1 MVVITNI
8 LSCMA
13 GKLQKEIKQTRPF
26 RSVETEVFLN
36 VQRTAEHL
44 MAGMA
49 EVLKPANLSPTQ
61 YNVLCIL
68 RGACRDSGG
77 GFACREIG
85 DRMVTRDPDVTR
97 LLDRLEA
104 RGLITRQRLKED
116 RRVIKTCI
124 TDEGLALVNSLDA
137 AVTELHRKQ
146 LGHLNQER
154 LRTLNE
160 LLEDARSTGN
170 GKA

>member
-1 MVVITNI
+1 MP
-8 LSCMA
+8 
-13 GKLQKEIKQTRPF
+13 GKLQKEIRQTRPF
-26 RSVETEVFLN
+26 RSVETGVFLN

-44 MAGMA
+44 MAGMV

-68 RGACRDSGG
+68 RGACRDSGGGG

-116 RRVIKTCI
+116 RRVIKTCV
-124 TDEGLALVNSLDA
+124 TDEGLALVSSLDA

-146 LGHLNQER
+146 LGHLSQER
-154 LRTLNE
+154 LRALNE
-160 LLEDARSTGN
+160 LLEDARSN
-170 GKA
+170 ESGKS

>member
-1 MVVITNI
+1 
-8 LSCMA
+8 MA

-26 RSVETEVFLN
+26 RSAETEVVLN
-36 VQRTAEHL
+36 VQRTAEYL
-44 MAGMA
+44 MTGVA
-49 EVLKPANLSPTQ
+49 EVLKPAGLSPTQ

-68 RGACRDSGG
+68 RGACRDSAG

-104 RGLITRQRLKED
+104 RGLLKRERQKDD

-124 TDEGLALVNSLDA
+124 TDEGLKLVNSLDA
-137 AVTELHRKQ
+137 PMIELHRKQ
-146 LGHLNQER
+146 LGHLGQEK
-154 LRTLNE
+154 LRTLND
-160 LLEDARSTGN
+160 LLEAARVDE
-170 GKA
+170 KQA

>member
-1 MVVITNI
+1 
-8 LSCMA
+8 MA
-13 GKLQKEIKQTRPF
+13 GKLQKEIRQTRPF
-26 RSVETEVFLN
+26 RSAETEVFLN

-44 MAGMA
+44 TGGIA
-49 EVLKPANLSPTQ
+49 ELLKPYNLSPTQ

-68 RGACRDSGG
+68 RGACRDSNGGG

-104 RGLITRQRLKED
+104 RGLISRHRLKED

-124 TDEGLALVNSLDA
+124 SDEGLKLVNSLDA
-137 AVTELHRKQ
+137 PVTDLHRRQ
-146 LGHLNQER
+146 LGHLGQEK
-154 LRTLNE
+154 LRTLGD
-160 LLEDARSTGN
+160 LLEAAREGDDGT
-170 GKA
+170 A